1 MHFWRDPFL
10 ALWKNR
16 GLLWQTT
23 RHDIR
28 ARYAG
33 SLLGLAWLIVY
44 PMLFL
49 GAYAFIYLFVFKVR
63 FELFDANEYVV
74 LIFCGLIPFLGF
86 AEALGLGV
94 TAVTG
99 NANLVKNTLF
109 SIEMMPV
116 KAVLV
121 SQCTQVVGTGL
132 LLVAI
137 AWVGRLTLWSLML
150 PLIWVLQVGFTLRC
164 IWVLS
169 SVNVYARDLQ
179 NIVAIL
185 TLILMMVSPI
195 AYTVDMVPAAFR
207 PILALNPLYY
217 LIASYQDCLFRGQ
230 FPSREVFAVL
240 AGMSLLS
247 FCGGFWF
254 FSRMKKVFVDNV

>member
-1 MHFWRDPFL
+1 MSFWYEPFL

-16 GLLWQTT
+16 RLLWQTT

-33 SLLGLAWLIVY
+33 SVLGLAWLVFY

-49 GAYAFIYLFVFKVR
+49 GAYAFIYLFVFKIR
-63 FELFDANEYVV
+63 FALFNGNEYVV

-86 AEALGLGV
+86 ADALGFGV
-94 TAVTG
+94 TAVTS
-99 NANLVKNTLF
+99 NANLIKNTLF

-132 LLVAI
+132 LLVAL
-137 AWVGRLTLWSLML
+137 ALVGRLTFWALAM
-150 PLIWVLQVGFTLRC
+150 PLVWLLQVGFTLGC

-179 NIVAIL
+179 NIVAVL

-195 AYTVDMVPAAFR
+195 AYTVDMVPEALR
-207 PILALNPLYY
+207 PLLAVNPLYY
-217 LIASYQDCLFRGQ
+217 MIAAYQDCLFRGR
-230 FPSREVFAVL
+230 FPSREVMAVL
-240 AGMSLLS
+240 TGMSLLS
-247 FCGGFWF
+247 FCGGDWV
-254 FSRMKKVFVDNV
+254 FSRPEKGFCR

>member
-1 MHFWRDPFL
+1 MYFWRDPFL

-33 SLLGLAWLIVY
+33 SVLGLAWLAIY

-63 FELFDANEYVV
+63 FELFDSNEYVV

-86 AEALGLGV
+86 ADALGFGV
-94 TAVTG
+94 TAVTS
-99 NANLVKNTLF
+99 NANLIKNTLF
-109 SIEMMPV
+109 PIEMMPV

-121 SQCTQVVGTGL
+121 SQCTQVMGTGL
-132 LLVAI
+132 LLVAL
-137 AWVGRLTLWSLML
+137 ALVGRLTYWALML
-150 PLIWVLQVGFTLRC
+150 PLIWLLQLGFTLGC

-179 NIVAIL
+179 NVVAVL

-195 AYTVDMVPAAFR
+195 AYTVEMVPKELRPLLAF
-207 PILALNPLYY
+207 NPLYY
-217 LIASYQDCLFRGQ
+217 MIAAYQDCLFRGRL
-230 FPSREVFAVL
+230 PNREIMAVL
-240 AGMSLLS
+240 TGMSLLS
-247 FCGGFWF
+247 FCGGYWF
-254 FSRMKKVFVDNV
+254 FSRMKKVFADNV

>member
-16 GLLWQTT
+16 VLLWQTM

-28 ARYAG
+28 ARYVG
-33 SLLGLAWLIVY
+33 SVLGLVWLVLY
-44 PMLFL
+44 PMFFL

-63 FELFDANEYVV
+63 FELFNANEYVV

-137 AWVGRLTLWSLML
+137 TLVGRLTPWVLML
-150 PLIWVLQVGFTLRC
+150 PLIWLLQLGFTLGC

-169 SVNVYARDLQ
+169 SVNVYVRDLQ
-179 NIVAIL
+179 NIIAIL

-195 AYTVDMVPAAFR
+195 AYTVDMVPASLRAV
-207 PILALNPLYY
+207 LAINPLYY
-217 LIASYQDCLFRGQ
+217 MIAAYQDCLFRGR
-230 FPSREVFAVL
+230 FPSQEVFAVL
-240 AGMSLLS
+240 MGMGLLS
-247 FCGGFWF
+247 FCGGYWF
-254 FSRMKKVFVDNV
+254 FSRMKKVFIDNV